1 MKLLNFIQF
10 YPVNQIL
17 KTYILGFIIYF
28 FFNSYLFAQET
39 DSLQIVFSKKNY
51 QSGDTILF
59 QVNSLDS
66 INARKA
72 STLHLWIEEINTGKK
87 WHYRY
92 PYINGYLSATLKIDD
107 RINNGNYAFNFT
119 VQKAF
124 FNLIGKVIN
133 TEKHFPF
140 LNYTLISKTNQTL
153 INLLPLDDKNSF
165 KLGSILFQDSALIV
179 FSKAKQKS
187 TDLQIKIQT
196 PLDSPYIP
204 NKFNSHFISINH
216 SIDSLKN
223 SVFKSDVYNF
233 SLDNNLFK
241 TILPAVVV
249 NSKSNNQIESF
260 QKENVSGLFAG
271 DAIVL
276 DGLSSDE
283 ISNTADLYT
292 YLVSKIGGLR
302 LVTNSENGERF
313 LSWRSKPTEIYI
325 DEVRLDKDIEI
336 YVSPA
341 DIAMIKVFRP
351 GESVT
356 MGSGDRGA
364 IAIYLKT
371 GQYKKTNNNN
381 NNSFYI
387 LGYTG
392 LDALWR

>member
-1 MKLLNFIQF
+1 M
-10 YPVNQIL
+10 
-17 KTYILGFIIYF
+17 
-28 FFNSYLFAQET
+28 
-39 DSLQIVFSKKNY
+39 
-51 QSGDTILF
+51 
-59 QVNSLDS
+59 DS

-119 VQKAF
+119 IQKAF
-124 FNLIGKVIN
+124 FNLTGKVIN
-133 TEKHFPF
+133 PQKHFPF
-140 LNYTLISKTNQTL
+140 LNYALISKTNQTL

-187 TDLQIKIQT
+187 SDLQIKIQT
-196 PLDSPYIP
+196 PLDSPFIP
-204 NKFNSHFISINH
+204 KNFNTHFISINQPFD
-216 SIDSLKN
+216 SIKTN
-223 SVFKSDVYNF
+223 IPQSDLYNF

-260 QKENVSGLFAG
+260 QKENVSGIFAG

-283 ISNTADLYT
+283 ISNAADLYT

-313 LSWRSKPTEIYI
+313 LSWRSKATEIYI
-325 DEVRLDKDIEI
+325 DEVKLDKDIEI

-387 LGYTG
+387 SGYTG
-392 LDALWR
+392 LYALWR

>member
-10 YPVNQIL
+10 YIVNQIL

-28 FFNSYLFAQET
+28 FSNSYLFAQET

-133 TEKHFPF
+133 TEKNFPF
-140 LNYTLISKTNQTL
+140 LNYALISKTNQTL

-204 NKFNSHFISINH
+204 NKFNTHFISINH

-276 DGLSSDE
+276 DGLSTDE

>member
-1 MKLLNFIQF
+1 MDSF
-10 YPVNQIL
+10 
-17 KTYILGFIIYF
+17 
-28 FFNSYLFAQET
+28 LFAQET
-39 DSLQIVFSKKNY
+39 DSLQINFSKKSY
-51 QSGDTILF
+51 YSGDTILF
-59 QVNSLDS
+59 EVSSIDS

-72 STLHLWIEEINTGKK
+72 STLHLWIEEIKTGKK

-107 RINNGNYAFNFT
+107 KISDGNYAFNFT
-119 VQKAF
+119 IQRAF
-124 FNLIGKVIN
+124 FTLSGKVLN
-133 TEKHFPF
+133 AQKHFPF
-140 LNYTLISKTNQTL
+140 INYALISKTNQTV
-153 INLLPLDDKNSF
+153 INLLPLDNNNSF
-165 KLGSILFQDSALIV
+165 KLGSTLFQDSALIV
-179 FSKAKQKS
+179 FSKPKQNS
-187 TDLQIKIQT
+187 SDLQIKIQT
-196 PLDSPYIP
+196 PLDSPFIP
-204 NKFNSHFISINH
+204 KNFNTHFIAINPA
-216 SIDSLKN
+216 IDTIKN
-223 SVFKSDVYNF
+223 SIPKNDQYNF
-233 SLDNNLFK
+233 SLDEKLFK
-241 TILPAVVV
+241 TILPEVVV

-283 ISNTADLYT
+283 ISNVVDLYT

-313 LSWRSKPTEIYI
+313 LYWRSKPTEIYI
-325 DEVRLDKDIEI
+325 DEVKLDKDIEI

-371 GQYKKTNNNN
+371 GQYKKPNSS

-392 LDALWR
+392 LDAVWH

>member
-1 MKLLNFIQF
+1 M
-10 YPVNQIL
+10 NQIL
-17 KTYILGFIIYF
+17 KTYTLGFIIYF
-28 FFNSYLFAQET
+28 FSNSYLFAQET

-133 TEKHFPF
+133 TEKNFPF
-140 LNYTLISKTNQTL
+140 LNYALISKTNQTL

-204 NKFNSHFISINH
+204 NKFNTHFISINH

-276 DGLSSDE
+276 DGLSTDE